1 MTPPSSRSII
11 AGIDI
16 GGTNVRCALAQIETP
31 GQILVR
37 RIAKTPADGGVEPVL
52 SIIADGLE
60 RCLKEA
66 GYGWE
71 ALAAVG
77 CVVPGITDAARGVV
91 IEVANLP
98 GWQHIPLTSLL
109 ERRFGRPAVVE
120 NDVNAA
126 ALGEFA
132 YGAGQGC
139 HSLVYLTV
147 STGVAAG
154 IVVEGRLLRGYHHAA
169 GELGY
174 FIPDPVHLGKN
185 WEPSGCL
192 ELTSAGIGLAHAWA
206 DLRGGPATSDRAIEV
221 FDTGVGISP
230 DFLDKVFEPFL
241 QEERAYSNTQ
251 RGTGLGLAITR
262 EIVERM
268 GGQITVS
275 STLDQGT
282 VFTVLLASAQK
293 QQTQPKAVPDR
304 SPKGPAPERHPLA
317 LRPHGDT
324 VDTHKKPAHKLSQSH
339 N

>member
-16 GGTNVRCALAQIETP
+16 GGTNVRCALAQIEAP

-66 GYGWE
+66 GYRWD

-77 CVVPGITDAARGVV
+77 CVAPGITDAAKGVV

-98 GWQHIPLTSLL
+98 GWRDIPLAELL
-109 ERRFGRPAVVE
+109 EQRFGPPALVE

-139 HSLVYLTV
+139 HSLAYLTV

-174 FIPDPVHLGKN
+174 FIPEPVHIGKN

-192 ELTSAGIGLAHAWA
+192 ELTSAGIGLARAWA
-206 DLRGGPATSDRAIEV
+206 AKHGGAAVADRAIEV
-221 FDTGVGISP
+221 FEAAQAGDPDAVALVQRAADYLAQAAVAIGTLVDPEVIVLGGSIAQHQKPISNRIREVVTTTLLFP
-230 DFLDKVFEPFL
+230 PTIVQAALGGDAPLIGALTLAARNARESPF
-241 QEERAYSNTQ
+241 Y
-251 RGTGLGLAITR
+251 
-262 EIVERM
+262 
-268 GGQITVS
+268 
-275 STLDQGT
+275 
-282 VFTVLLASAQK
+282 
-293 QQTQPKAVPDR
+293 
-304 SPKGPAPERHPLA
+304 
-317 LRPHGDT
+317 
-324 VDTHKKPAHKLSQSH
+324 
-339 N
+339 

>member
-1 MTPPSSRSII
+1 MPIPSSRTLI

-16 GGTNVRCALAQIETP
+16 GGTNVRCALAEEDAP
-31 GQILVR
+31 GQIIAR
-37 RIAKTPADGGVEPVL
+37 RSTRTPLDGGVEPVL
-52 SIIADGLE
+52 DVILDEMA
-60 RCLKEA
+60 RCLHEA
-66 GYGWE
+66 GRDSDE
-71 ALAAVG
+71 LAAIG
-77 CVVPGITDAARGVV
+77 CVAPGITDAARGVV

-98 GWQHIPLTSLL
+98 GWRDIPLRSLL

-221 FDTGVGISP
+221 FDAARAGDTDAVALVNRAADYLAQAAIAIGNLIDPERLVLGGSIAQHQAMITNRIRDVVETTLLFPP
-230 DFLDKVFEPFL
+230 DIVDAALGGDAPL
-241 QEERAYSNTQ
+241 IGALTLAAQNAGRAPTD
-251 RGTGLGLAITR
+251 
-262 EIVERM
+262 
-268 GGQITVS
+268 S
-275 STLDQGT
+275 STFST
-282 VFTVLLASAQK
+282 S
-293 QQTQPKAVPDR
+293 R
-304 SPKGPAPERHPLA
+304 
-317 LRPHGDT
+317 
-324 VDTHKKPAHKLSQSH
+324 
-339 N
+339 

>member
-1 MTPPSSRSII
+1 MTTPSPRSII

-16 GGTNVRCALAQIETP
+16 GGTNVRCALAQIEAP
-31 GQILVR
+31 GQILAR
-37 RIAKTPADGGVEPVL
+37 RSAKTPADGGVEPVL
-52 SIIADGLE
+52 SVITDGLE
-60 RCLKEA
+60 RCLNDA
-66 GYGWE
+66 GYGWDG
-71 ALAAVG
+71 LAAVG
-77 CVVPGITDAARGVV
+77 CVAPGITDAAKGVV
-91 IEVANLP
+91 IDVANLP
-98 GWQHIPLTSLL
+98 GWRNIPLAELL
-109 ERRFGRPAVVE
+109 ERRFGRPAIVE

-221 FDTGVGISP
+221 FDAA
-230 DFLDKVFEPFL
+230 
-241 QEERAYSNTQ
+241 RAGDADAVALVNRAADY
-251 RGTGLGLAITR
+251 LAQAAIA
-262 EIVERM
+262 I
-268 GGQITVS
+268 GNLI
-275 STLDQGT
+275 D
-282 VFTVLLASAQK
+282 
-293 QQTQPKAVPDR
+293 
-304 SPKGPAPERHPLA
+304 PERLVLGGSIAQHQAVITNRIRDVVETTLLFPPDVVHAALGGDAPLIGA
-317 LRPHGDT
+317 LTLAAQNAVRAPTDPST
-324 VDTHKKPAHKLSQSH
+324 FSTSR
-339 N
+339 